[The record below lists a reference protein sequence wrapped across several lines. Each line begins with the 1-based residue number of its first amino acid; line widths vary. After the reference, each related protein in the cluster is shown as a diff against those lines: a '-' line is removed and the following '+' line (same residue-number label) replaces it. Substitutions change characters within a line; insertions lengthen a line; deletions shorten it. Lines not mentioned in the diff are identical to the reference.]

1 MFWVDQ
7 WVGEIPLKERFP
19 RLFFVS
25 SQKQNYITDMGIW
38 DDGVWNWRFEWRR
51 RLFSWEEHMV
61 GDLLLAITQHSLIE
75 RVEDDWL
82 GSFDSSSSFS
92 VSSFS
97 LQVFKKSFGASTE
110 WIQGRK
116 AWRGLA
122 SPLAEL
128 LMWFILQGRLN
139 IKERLRRLNCLN
151 SNDSRCMFCVNVVES
166 LEHLF
171 FTYSVSWQ
179 V

>member
-19 RLFFVS
+19 RLFSVS
-25 SQKQNYITDMGIW
+25 SQKQNYITDTGIW
-38 DDGVWNWRFEWRR
+38 DGGVWNWRFEWRR

-75 RVEDDWL
+75 RVEDEWL
-82 GSFDSSSSFS
+82 RSFDSSSSFP

-110 WIQGRK
+110 WIQGRQ
-116 AWRGLA
+116 A
-122 SPLAEL
+122 
-128 LMWFILQGRLN
+128 
-139 IKERLRRLNCLN
+139 
-151 SNDSRCMFCVNVVES
+151 
-166 LEHLF
+166 
-171 FTYSVSWQ
+171 
-179 V
+179 